1 MLEVA
6 DNPDEGDATGSD
18 GAEGEFR
25 QELVHV
31 GNLVGDARGPGDED
45 AVPVGGEGVV
55 AGIGSLECGGGAEAA
70 RGRGKS
76 AGMEGARHAGVG
88 GDEERDGGA

>member
-1 MLEVA
+1 MLEIA
-6 DNPDEGDATGSD
+6 DNPNEGDTTGSD

-31 GNLVGDARGPGDED
+31 GNLVRDSRGPGDED

-55 AGIGSLECGGGAEAA
+55 AGVGTLEGGGGTEAA
-70 RGRGKS
+70 RGCGEG
-76 AGMEGARHAGVG
+76 AGVEGARHAGVG
-88 GDEERDGGA
+88 RDEERYGGA